1 MRLSGSDCQHS
12 ISDASDS
19 PASIL
24 VLMKSS
30 LRRYESRDK
39 PALRLCSRDA
49 NSNRREQKQQGDLRY
64 LERRL
69 RPSVAEVIRER
80 RRRRLAAEGRLFEE
94 RRMQEHLHAGNQPRT
109 IAETIR
115 AGRPAA
121 TK

>member
-1 MRLSGSDCQHS
+1 MRTSGSDCAHS

-39 PALRLCSRDA
+39 PALRLCGRGA
-49 NSNRREQKQQGDLRY
+49 NSNRRQQRQHGELRH

-69 RPSVAEVIRER
+69 RLGRGHGLKRRNPAKELYGQHENIEIERDHAVI
-80 RRRRLAAEGRLFEE
+80 A
-94 RRMQEHLHAGNQPRT
+94 
-109 IAETIR
+109 
-115 AGRPAA
+115 
-121 TK
+121 